1 MARTD
6 APLHITVPHWMKRL
20 LADLA
25 DRHDRSLTSE
35 INVLLRLALHVD
47 GDGTPLPVEDSERE
61 TRRFR
66 LIWEEVGAAHYRHL
80 CESPTQ

>member
-20 LADLA
+20 LSDLA
-25 DRHDRSLTSE
+25 GEHDRSLTSE

-47 GDGTPLPVEDSERE
+47 GDGVPMPVGAPDDEL
-61 TRRFR
+61 RRFY
-66 LIWEEVGAAHYRHL
+66 LVWEQVQALRWRADREERK
-80 CESPTQ
+80 